1 MRFLLGLIFG
11 VTLTVVAAFVM
22 DQREQQVEKRVV
34 NWDVVNEKVGAATK
48 DAQEVWSDFTS
59 ELTGP

>member
-1 MRFLLGLIFG
+1 MRFLLGFIMG
-11 VTLTVVAAFVM
+11 AALTVMAAFVM

-34 NWDVVNEKVGAATK
+34 NWDVVNEKVGSATK

>member
-1 MRFLLGLIFG
+1 MGAA
-11 VTLTVVAAFVM
+11 LTVMAAFVM

-34 NWDVVNEKVGAATK
+34 NWDVVNEKVGSATK